1 MADSL
6 WLVLDVG
13 TSGVKAALVRDDARI
28 IRAAVENYPTHN
40 AAGGVVEQ
48 NAGDW
53 WKAVVAACLA
63 LGSERAS
70 VSAIVVTGQMQDLIL
85 IDENGSQLLPVI
97 LYSDTRSRAEATE
110 IVSRIGADR
119 LRALTSNEQ
128 GADSLWAKLL
138 WVERHAPDARRNARA
153 LLFGAADYVIYR
165 LTGTAST
172 DTTTASTTGLLHCAS
187 RCWLDGTL
195 FEEMGIAGF
204 APLLPALVSG
214 GARVGTLRA
223 EAAATLGVTVG
234 VAVYHAPGDAG
245 ATTLGAGIGEIGQA
259 YGYLGTSG
267 WLGFT
272 ASAPGLP
279 EQGVFTL
286 AHPRADSFIQVA
298 PLLTAGGNLD
308 WVRGLFAAA
317 SYETIIASALE
328 RPLTNVIYLPYLN
341 GERSP
346 FVDPL
351 ARAAFVGMSP
361 ATEQADL
368 VRAVL
373 EGVAFSYKHAL
384 DALLPDPPERLILT
398 GGGTRSRAWCQVFAD
413 VLGVPLA
420 LISEPEHVAVRG
432 ALLSAQVAQGYRPSY
447 ALAESE
453 AIFVLYPDPAMQRL
467 YERKYILYREAYPAL
482 KPLFAFA
489 ADSAQA
495 EFRA

>member
-1 MADSL
+1 MADPL
-6 WLVLDVG
+6 WLVLDIG
-13 TSGVKAALVRDDARI
+13 TSGVKAALVREDARI
-28 IRAAVENYPTHN
+28 MQTAVEHYPTHN
-40 AAGGVVEQ
+40 AAGGIVEQ
-48 NAGDW
+48 NVGDW
-53 WKAVVAACLA
+53 WKAVVVSCIT

-70 VSAIVVTGQMQDLIL
+70 VSAIVVTGQMQDLVL
-85 IDENGSQLLPVI
+85 VDENGSQLLPVI
-97 LYSDTRSRAEATE
+97 LYSDTRSRSEASE

-119 LRALTSNEQ
+119 LRVLTSNEQ

-138 WVERHAPDARRNARA
+138 WVERHAPDARQNARA

-165 LTGTAST
+165 LTGTATT
-172 DTTTASTTGLLHCAS
+172 DTTTASTTGLLHGAS
-187 RCWLDGTL
+187 RCWFDAALL
-195 FEEMGIAGF
+195 EEMGIGGF
-204 APLLPALVSG
+204 APLLPALVPG
-214 GARVGTLRA
+214 GAAVGAL
-223 EAAATLGVTVG
+223 EATVAATLGVPSG
-234 VAVYHAPGDAG
+234 VTVYHAPGDAG
-245 ATTLGAGIGEIGQA
+245 STTLGAGSGEIGQA

-272 ASAPGLP
+272 ASAPGSP

-286 AHPRADSFIQVA
+286 AHPRAESFIQVA
-298 PLLTAGGNLD
+298 PLLTAGGNLE
-308 WVRGLFAAA
+308 WVRGLFGAA

-328 RPLTNVIYLPYLN
+328 RPMTNVIYLPYLN

-351 ARAAFVGMSP
+351 ARAAFIGMSP

-398 GGGTRSRAWCQVFAD
+398 GGGTRSLAWCQVFAD

-432 ALLSAQVAQGYRPSY
+432 ALLSAQVAQGRRASY
-447 ALAESE
+447 ARAEVE
-453 AIFVLYPDPAMQRL
+453 AAHILQPDPVMHDL
-467 YERKYILYREAYPAL
+467 YVRKYALYREAYPAL
-482 KPLFAFA
+482 KPLFASG
-489 ADSAQA
+489 ADIYAG
-495 EFRA
+495 